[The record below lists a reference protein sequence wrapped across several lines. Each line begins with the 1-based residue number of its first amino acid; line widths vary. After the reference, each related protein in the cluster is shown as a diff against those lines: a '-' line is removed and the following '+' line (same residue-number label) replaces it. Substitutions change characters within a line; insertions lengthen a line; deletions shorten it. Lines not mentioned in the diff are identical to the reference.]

1 MGIGRFGR
9 GCLGTSQSIKGSLM
23 RNVALS
29 SRFDYLVTMAF
40 LLKMMIV
47 GKGVKNCS
55 RVESQ
60 LLFMT
65 K

>member
-23 RNVALS
+23 SNVALS

-40 LLKMMIV
+40 VKDDD
-47 GKGVKNCS
+47 GKKGGKK
-55 RVESQ
+55 
-60 LLFMT
+60 LF
-65 K
+65 